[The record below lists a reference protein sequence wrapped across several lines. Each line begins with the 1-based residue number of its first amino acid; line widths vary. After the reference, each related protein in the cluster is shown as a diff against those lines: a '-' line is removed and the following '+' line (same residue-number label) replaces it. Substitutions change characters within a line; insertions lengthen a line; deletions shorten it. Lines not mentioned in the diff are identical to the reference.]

1 MLDCAGFCWILLDF
15 AEFCWNRVLQTM
27 VERLEELA
35 ILSVVE
41 GEEHVAQLVGNVAVF
56 QGGIWQENL
65 FFRAISE

>member
-1 MLDCAGFCWILLDF
+1 MLDFVEFLLDF
-15 AEFCWNRVLQTM
+15 AGFSWNQVLQTM

-35 ILSVVE
+35 SLSVVE